1 VTLNARQALTNGYAS
16 LTSEDGANVFSV
28 LLVFNLVY
36 GTVSQSFKQQLL
48 AAQTALPGARFPPPF
63 DVSVLRLEL
72 PVSLLAL
79 LTVGAVLGN
88 EIVRFWAIQLFADRP
103 TPTVRS
109 RLAVLVPVGG
119 GFALLVYGLRQLLPF
134 LWIGEAMRHQMRVTF
149 AIGIAVAPLLAVTV
163 YLRQEIALTEND
175 VTETVRN
182 SVARFRDGMVPVFGL
197 LVVLAL
203 LSQLSILPAA
213 VISRVITL
221 RSGTAPA
228 ILVDILNRILAA
240 GVSTFSIATIT
251 DAYLQVSNTAAE
263 PSEADDSRD

>member
-1 VTLNARQALTNGYAS
+1 LNARQALTNGYAS

-28 LLVFNLVY
+28 LLVFNLLY

-48 AAQTALPGARFPPPF
+48 SARTALGGIRFPPPF

-79 LTVGAVLGN
+79 LTAGAVLGN
-88 EIVRFWAIQLFADRP
+88 EIVRFWAIQLFADLP

-119 GFALLVYGLRQLLPF
+119 GFALLVYGFRQLLPF
-134 LWIGEAMRHQMRVTF
+134 LWIGEAMSNQMRVTF
-149 AIGIAVAPLLAVTV
+149 AIGIAAPLLAVTV
-163 YLRQEIALTEND
+163 YLRQEIALTKNG
-175 VTETVRN
+175 VTETVRS
-182 SVARFRDGMVPVFGL
+182 SVARFLDDPAPIFGL
-197 LVVLAL
+197 LIVLAL
-203 LSQLSILPAA
+203 LGQLSILPAA

-228 ILVDILNRILAA
+228 ILVDALNRILAA
-240 GVSTFSIATIT
+240 GVSTFSIAAIT
-251 DAYLQVSNTAAE
+251 DAYLQVSDPT
-263 PSEADDSRD
+263 SEV